1 MNKMLADKV
10 AIVTAAGSG
19 IGEAAAIVFAREGA
33 KVVVADV
40 DPKGGEATVSQI
52 RQSGGDAIFV
62 QVDVSREEEVVR
74 MVDTTLKTYGHL
86 DCAFNN
92 AGVGNKPTITTE
104 LTEADWHRVLNICLI
119 GTWLCIKHQI
129 PHMLKNGGAIVNTS
143 SNAGLRGLEGMGPY
157 VAAKAGVLG
166 LTRTA
171 ALEYA
176 SQGIR
181 VNAICPGLINSP
193 HIRAAGGRDGVD
205 WSKRVKLPMGRPGE
219 PAEVAELAAWLCS
232 PLASYLNGQSI
243 SVDGGSSAA

>member
-1 MNKMLADKV
+1 MNNMLADKV
-10 AIVTAAGSG
+10 AIVTAGGSG
-19 IGEAAAIVFAREGA
+19 IGEAAAILFARRGA
-33 KVVVADV
+33 KVVVADL
-40 DPKGGEATVSQI
+40 DPKGGEATVNQI
-52 RQSGGDAIFV
+52 RQNGGEAIFV
-62 QVDVSREEEVVR
+62 QVDVSREDDVVR
-74 MVDTTLKTYGHL
+74 MVEAAVKTYGRL

-92 AGVGNKPTITTE
+92 AGVGNKPAITTE
-104 LTEADWHRVLNICLI
+104 LTEADWHRVLNISLI
-119 GTWLCIKHQI
+119 GTWLCLKHQI
-129 PHMLKNGGAIVNTS
+129 PNMLQNGGAIVNTA

-176 SQGIR
+176 GQGVR

-205 WSKRVKLPMGRPGE
+205 WAKRVKLPMGRPGE

-232 PLASYLNGQSI
+232 PLASYLNGQTI
-243 SVDGGSSAA
+243 SVDGGASAA

>member
-19 IGEAAAIVFAREGA
+19 IGEAAAIAFAREGA
-33 KVVVADV
+33 KVVVADI
-40 DPKGGEATVSQI
+40 DPKGGESTVSQI
-52 RQSGGDAIFV
+52 KQNGGEAIFV
-62 QVDVSREEEVVR
+62 QVDVSSEDDVVR
-74 MVDTTLKTYGHL
+74 MVDSAVKTYGRL

-92 AGVGNKPTITTE
+92 AGVGNKPAITTE
-104 LTEADWHRVLNICLI
+104 LTEADWHRVLNINLI
-119 GTWLCIKHQI
+119 GTWLCMKHQI
-129 PHMLKNGGAIVNTS
+129 PHMLKIGGAIVNTS

-176 SQGIR
+176 SQSIR

-193 HIRAAGGRDGVD
+193 HIRQGGRDGVD

-219 PAEVAELAAWLCS
+219 PAEVGELAAWLCS
-232 PLASYLNGQSI
+232 PLASYINGQSI
-243 SVDGGSSAA
+243 SADGGASVA

>member
-1 MNKMLADKV
+1 MNQMLADKV

-33 KVVVADV
+33 KVVVADI
-40 DPKGGEATVSQI
+40 DAQGGEATVNQI
-52 RQSGGDAIFV
+52 RQSGGEAIFA
-62 QVDVSREEEVVR
+62 QVDVSREDEVVR
-74 MVDTTLKTYGHL
+74 MVDSAMQTWGRL

-104 LTEADWHRVLNICLI
+104 LTEADWHRVLNINLI
-119 GTWLCIKHQI
+119 GTWLCMKHQI
-129 PHMLKNGGAIVNTS
+129 PHMLESGGAIVNTS
-143 SNAGLRGLEGMGPY
+143 SNAGLRGLATMGPY
-157 VAAKAGVLG
+157 VASKAGVIG

-176 SQGIR
+176 SHGIR

-193 HIRAAGGRDGVD
+193 HIRNGSSDGVD

-232 PLASYLNGQSI
+232 PLASYVNGQTI
-243 SVDGGSSAA
+243 SADGGASVA